1 MCWEAGLSHDILPE
15 SLRRMRERQRDYD
28 EAQQA
33 TWDARDE
40 QDHYARQPV
49 TFRVVYF
56 DMEGYERREAQREAW
71 RAAAAREADEARARH
86 AESVRQARLARQR
99 ADAFLFD
106 IDTEMSATVPLAPRS
121 LQPRDRPMTRQPERW
136 ANAGA
141 A

>member
-1 MCWEAGLSHDILPE
+1 MCWEAGLSHNILPE
-15 SLRRMRERQRDYD
+15 SLRRMRERQRDHD

-33 TWDARDE
+33 ALNEGDFIQQADSG
-40 QDHYARQPV
+40 V
-49 TFRVVYF
+49 TFSYRIVYF
-56 DMEGYERREAQREAW
+56 DMAEFDARWEKAKREVAK
-71 RAAAAREADEARARH
+71 DRARH
-86 AESVRQARLARQR
+86 AESARQARLAKQR

-106 IDTEMSATVPLAPRS
+106 LDTEMSATVPLAPRS